1 MRTSAPENTASVSRQ
16 RTGAILI
23 ANPTAGSYTQHQ
35 RQIEETIAFLQSHGW
50 QVDLRLTRVAGE
62 ARTLAEEAVAQ
73 HMDIVVAIGGDGTI
87 NEIIQELA
95 GSETALGI
103 LPTGTMNVWAREIGI
118 PLDSEGAQ
126 EILLHGRVRRIDL
139 GKVNERYFLLMAG
152 IGFDGEVTHAVEKR
166 PAKRL
171 GILGYL
177 LVGAWLG
184 LGYPAFR
191 AMIEIDGRLMKT
203 NALQI
208 IIGNTQLY
216 AGAMKYTW
224 KARCD
229 DGLLDI
235 CIVRRQSMVGRIIV
249 MMSFLF
255 NHSHRSRLVRYE
267 KGRSVTV
274 YTRYPVAIQI
284 DGDPAGY
291 TSVEEPIEVSIA
303 PRVLKVIVPQQ
314 APAELF
320 SDEA

>member
-1 MRTSAPENTASVSRQ
+1 MMQTGAYENTKAGIRQ
-16 RTGAILI
+16 KTSAILI
-23 ANPTAGSYTQHQ
+23 ANPSSGSYTQQ
-35 RQIEETIAFLQSHGW
+35 ARQIEETIAFLQQHGW
-50 QVDLRLTRVAGE
+50 QAELRLTREAGDTRRL
-62 ARTLAEEAVAQ
+62 AREAVAQ
-73 HMDIVVAIGGDGTI
+73 QADVVIAIGGDGTI

-95 GSETALGI
+95 GSETALGL
-103 LPTGTMNVWAREIGI
+103 LPSGTMNVWAREIGI

-191 AMIEIDGRLMKT
+191 AMVEIDGRLMKT

-255 NHSHRSRLVRYE
+255 KHSHRSRLVCYE

-284 DGDPAGY
+284 DGA
-291 TSVEEPIEVSIA
+291 T
-303 PRVLKVIVPQQ
+303 
-314 APAELF
+314 
-320 SDEA
+320 